1 MRDSVEEAQEYIW
14 HDDND
19 CADPNRSCYRN
30 PLQQELDESKEA
42 FDEEDVVYAMA
53 GSVEILLPTEPQ
65 WHEIGR
71 GYEVRVHF
79 GGRINAS

>member
-1 MRDSVEEAQEYIW
+1 MMTTIAQIPIAAATET
-14 HDDND
+14 H
-19 CADPNRSCYRN
+19 CSRN
-30 PLQQELDESKEA
+30 LKAKEA

-65 WHEIGR
+65 WHNEIGR